1 LIKLKKLLAR
11 FGTKSNLYFG
21 KNNMIGGCYGLQVHS
36 NTYNSVMFTSVLC
49 KATTTVESRSKR
61 YYNPFTKTKT

>member
-1 LIKLKKLLAR
+1 MLLAR

-36 NTYNSVMFTSVLC
+36 NTYNSVMYTSVLC
-49 KATTTVESRSKR
+49 EATTTVES
-61 YYNPFTKTKT
+61 